1 MIRHVALFQ
10 WNEGTTEEDIAAIT
24 AGLATLPAA
33 IDVLVTYSFGPD
45 VAFSEGNFDYAVVA
59 DFNSIEDYPIY
70 VQHPAHADVAA
81 RLIRPH
87 VAARSAVQFELRPA

>member
-10 WNEGTTEEDIAAIT
+10 WNEGTTAEDIATIT
-24 AGLATLPAA
+24 AGLATLPAV
-33 IDVLVTYSFGPD
+33 IDVLVSYSFGPD

-59 DFNSIEDYPIY
+59 DFNTIEEYPAY
-70 VQHPAHADVAA
+70 VHHPAHADVAA

-87 VAARSAVQFELRPA
+87 VAARSAVQFEVGAG